1 MESLCR
7 GEKTYGATTGEFVQV
22 EEGHGAEDAQDGH
35 GSEEAKQIEV
45 KICNLILKCN
55 KPNVRIG
62 PNHTYC
68 KIYEGESLG
77 ELDSPISTA
86 LELGEREEGDHG
98 QKQEGGLTG
107 EDPQRVLTAEV
118 QGRDDSKEQLGEM
131 HHDQFECDVSSCQVT
146 KIIEQSEYESS
157 GYQT

>member
-1 MESLCR
+1 MESLCG
-7 GEKTYGATTGEFVQV
+7 GEKTFGATTAEFVQV

-86 LELGEREEGDHG
+86 LELGEGEEGDHG
-98 QKQEGGLTG
+98 QK
-107 EDPQRVLTAEV
+107 
-118 QGRDDSKEQLGEM
+118 
-131 HHDQFECDVSSCQVT
+131 
-146 KIIEQSEYESS
+146 
-157 GYQT
+157 